1 MEGTHQKDA
10 NYYRCRFA
18 ASRGPG
24 AAEATGHPRSLQIK
38 EDTLLQALFS
48 FMDRRLF
55 GRKRQK
61 LLRNELAHVNS
72 IETENQH
79 HDELARLQ
87 AEREKIDQSMRR
99 QTLRMEEQDDPRHPI
114 IVLAKQRIDELAIQR
129 EAVREAIRALE
140 AKQTAS
146 SEEIEAALQLV
157 PDLRRILKT
166 ADPEELA
173 EILAAFEITITYDKT
188 NQTLSIAA
196 TINREISTA
205 TSKTRSARKQSR
217 TGPIAGEAPSL
228 RLPVKPQIEEVVE
241 LRD

>member
-1 MEGTHQKDA
+1 
-10 NYYRCRFA
+10 
-18 ASRGPG
+18 
-24 AAEATGHPRSLQIK
+24 
-38 EDTLLQALFS
+38 
-48 FMDRRLF
+48 MDRRLF
-55 GRKRQK
+55 GPKSLRYLRK
-61 LLRNELAHVNS
+61 ELAHVKS
-72 IETENQH
+72 SETESQH
-79 HDELARLQ
+79 RDELERLQ

-146 SEEIEAALQLV
+146 STSEEIEAALQLV
-157 PDLRRILKT
+157 PDLRRTLKT

-173 EILAAFEITITYDKT
+173 DILAAFEITITYDKT

-196 TINREISTA
+196 TINPEISTA

-217 TGPIAGEAPSL
+217 MGPIAGEAPGL
-228 RLPVKPQIEEVVE
+228 RPAVKPRIEEVVE
-241 LRD
+241 SRS